1 MTIKPYLKSITIN
14 RPKDSSGE
22 FPFSIP
28 ALRQLEVVEFHPD
41 VTFIVGENGA
51 GKSTLIEALAEVMGV
66 GGEGGTG
73 NHFTEDEYGST
84 SLANY
89 IRAQRNVQ
97 KPKDKYFLRA
107 ESFYNIGNYL
117 ENLAKDPDAMTT
129 RAKAFTRYGGKSL
142 HLSSHGESFL
152 TVITQAF
159 SGKGLYIMDEPEAA
173 LSPTRQLAA
182 LIQIDNLVEKESQF
196 IIATHSPILLSYP
209 RSRIYLLNEN
219 GCNEIAYE
227 ETEHFQITR
236 DFLNNYSKRLEGL
249 LSKED

>member
-1 MTIKPYLKSITIN
+1 ML
-14 RPKDSSGE
+14 
-22 FPFSIP
+22 
-28 ALRQLEVVEFHPD
+28 EFHPD

-73 NHFTEDEYGST
+73 NHFTEDEYGSS
-84 SLANY
+84 SLAEY
-89 IRAQRNVQ
+89 VRPQRNVR

-117 ENLAKDPDAMTT
+117 EKLAKDPDAMTN
-129 RAKAFTRYGGKSL
+129 RRQAFTRYGGKSL

-152 TVITQAF
+152 TVITQTF
-159 SGKGLYIMDEPEAA
+159 SGNGLYIMDEPEAA

-182 LIQIDNLVEKESQF
+182 LVRINDLVEQDSQF

-209 RSRIYLLNEN
+209 RARIYMLNER
-219 GCNEIAYE
+219 GCNEVAYE
-227 ETEHFQITR
+227 ETEHFIVTR
-236 DFLNNYSKRLEGL
+236 DFLNNYPRRLQGLFSKDDDAPDGD
-249 LSKED
+249 EDGDLI